1 MFASS
6 DLFDVQGGGA
16 GSGGAQPTGG
26 GGAPQGGTT
35 QTLTRPLSARRGRPG
50 SSQGNQAMMAGGG
63 PAGHVGQPNAGRTE
77 YTPSASSGAPMQ
89 RPQSAA
95 EPEAMLVRPVS
106 ARTFGR
112 SLAGAG
118 PAQRGGAVGRSNDQ
132 FSLYNNTMYGTD
144 EGADDDNP
152 LRSGT
157 VDAGA
162 GAGDVG
168 MSRLAQQREVRDYVS
183 SI

>member
-1 MFASS
+1 
-6 DLFDVQGGGA
+6 
-16 GSGGAQPTGG
+16 
-26 GGAPQGGTT
+26 
-35 QTLTRPLSARRGRPG
+35 
-50 SSQGNQAMMAGGG
+50 
-63 PAGHVGQPNAGRTE
+63 
-77 YTPSASSGAPMQ
+77 MQ

-162 GAGDVG
+162 AAGDVG